1 VRFNKGQALIEFV
14 LILPIL
20 LLLILGIIDFGSII
34 YEKTRLENIMSEA
47 VTLVNDKKLPVS
59 DVEKKLEQN
68 YNINLT
74 LTINHRVD
82 DTKIILKRKID
93 IMTPGLG
100 IAIDDPYTV
109 EVTRVINNE

>member
-1 VRFNKGQALIEFV
+1 LF
-14 LILPIL
+14 
-20 LLLILGIIDFGSII
+20 ILGIIDFGSII
-34 YEKTRLENIMSEA
+34 YEKTRLENIMSDA
-47 VTLVNDKKLPVS
+47 VTLVSNNKLPEA

-74 LTINHRVD
+74 LTINHRSD
-82 DTKIILKRKID
+82 DTKIILRRKIN

>member
-34 YEKTRLENIMSEA
+34 YEKTRLENIMSDA
-47 VTLVNDKKLPVS
+47 VTLVSNKKIPES
-59 DVEKKLEQN
+59 DIEKRLEQN
-68 YNINLT
+68 YNINLI
-74 LTINHRVD
+74 LIINHRID
-82 DTKIILKRKID
+82 DTQIILKRKID
-93 IMTPGLG
+93 ILTPGLG